1 LTTASTP
8 APAARPAWKEALF
21 NYGTLVATLVAVLG
35 TLFGQISALREQG
48 GITNT
53 RLTQIEQ
60 RLDRAEEAAEKR
72 DEQGRLRDERLLA
85 MIAAMQ
91 ASIARIETRLDAKP

>member
-35 TLFGQISALREQG
+35 TLFGQISALRELSAVA
-48 GITNT
+48 NT
-53 RLTQIEQ
+53 QLTEIERRLGK
-60 RLDRAEEAAEKR
+60 AEER
-72 DEQGRLRDERLLA
+72 DEQARERDEKMLA

-91 ASIARIETRLDAKP
+91 ASIARIEARLEAKP